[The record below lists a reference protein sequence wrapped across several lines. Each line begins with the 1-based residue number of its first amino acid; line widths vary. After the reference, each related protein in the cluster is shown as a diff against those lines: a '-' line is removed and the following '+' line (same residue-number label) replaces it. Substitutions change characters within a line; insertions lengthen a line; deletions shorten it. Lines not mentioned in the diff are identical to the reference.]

1 MSATVKTSDT
11 SGFQSFTLEN
21 GVVRATV
28 IPSLG
33 GRIWD
38 LVDCKRERQ
47 WIWHRDDVT
56 LAPAQLE
63 STYDDVWAGGW
74 EELFP
79 NDAAGPFEGRTLP
92 DHGEWWVRNW
102 RAEHSS
108 EGDAARLRL
117 TAETEVVRARCTKE
131 IRLEDRS
138 NTLHVSYRIESLE
151 PLPFHFLFKQHL
163 PIAITPGCRLSMPG
177 GRVLPVDPA
186 FGTRVHDATGGGF
199 DWHSVAA
206 TGDGGGDRPVAHSI
220 ARQPKREFVYVL
232 DAPEGWCGVDDLERG
247 ATLRFSFDRERVP
260 FVWLFLSYG
269 GWRDC
274 YTAVLEPCTNFPKS
288 LDEAVARG
296 HAAVLRPGEVWET
309 RASVTL
315 GQANE

>member
-21 GVVRATV
+21 GVLRATV

-38 LVDCKRERQ
+38 LVDCERERQ

-56 LAPAQLE
+56 LGPAHLG

-79 NDAAGPFEGRTLP
+79 NDAPGAFEGRTLP
-92 DHGEWWVRNW
+92 DHGEWWVKNW
-102 RAEHSS
+102 HAEHSS
-108 EGDAARLRL
+108 ERDAARLRL
-117 TAETEVVRARCTKE
+117 TSETEVVRARCTKE

-138 NTLHVSYRIESLE
+138 NTLHISYRIESLE

-163 PIAITPGCRLSMPG
+163 PIAITPQCRLSMPG
-177 GRVLPVDPA
+177 GRVVAVDPA
-186 FGTRVHDATGGGF
+186 FGTRVRDATGF
-199 DWHSVAA
+199 DWHAA
-206 TGDGGGDRPVAHSI
+206 AAIDDGIDLSRIPS
-220 ARQPKREFVYVL
+220 RDSREREFVYVL
-232 DAPEGWCGVDDLERG
+232 DPPAGWCGVDDLESG

-274 YTAVLEPCTNFPKS
+274 YTAVLEPCTNFPKD

-296 HAAVLRPGEVWET
+296 HAAILRPGEVWET

-315 GQANE
+315 GGGKWNE